1 MQHTFVSAHISL
13 EMVETL
19 GIFCL
24 LLLMAE
30 IRRSP
35 VEVGSSSHYL
45 QGFIHPRWFSRR
57 ISAIN
62 SRSRW
67 SDGKGTRWSPNPPK
81 IRCIGAM
88 FDPYP

>member
-30 IRRSP
+30 IRLNQLRL
-35 VEVGSSSHYL
+35 VV
-45 QGFIHPRWFSRR
+45 HPIIYKVLYIPGGDHR

-67 SDGKGTRWSPNPPK
+67 SDGKGTRFFNPPK

-88 FDPYP
+88 FDPYYP